1 VSIPL
6 TVGPRI
12 HDDAMTAASVRAQ
25 RVGTASA
32 AAGSTTEGVAGS
44 ARPDPLAALSLV
56 LDRELTEV
64 RRHRL
69 DTAGRVPASV
79 APYVD
84 PSQGMLELVFDG
96 AAGPVV
102 LAVAPGARGD
112 TIVPVL
118 PAPAPEGDD
127 GSDVG
132 AESPFAELVGETLED
147 VDRVVGHV
155 ERPDEMRGLVLHL
168 GGRMLMLYADLW
180 ELRVTL
186 LP

>member
-1 VSIPL
+1 
-6 TVGPRI
+6 
-12 HDDAMTAASVRAQ
+12 MTAASVRAQ
-25 RVGTASA
+25 WVGPGPAGGSVPTAASSTPED
-32 AAGSTTEGVAGS
+32 AAGP
-44 ARPDPLAALSLV
+44 ARPDPLSTLPLV
-56 LDRELTEV
+56 LDRELVEV

-69 DTAGRVPASV
+69 QLAGRVPASV

-84 PSQGMLELVFDG
+84 PSQGMIELVFDG
-96 AAGPVV
+96 VAGPVV

-118 PAPAPEGDD
+118 PAPAPEHDD
-127 GSDVG
+127 GEEVG
-132 AESPFAELVGETLED
+132 GTAPFDEVVGDTLED

-155 ERPDEMRGLVLHL
+155 ERPDEMRGLILHL

>member
-1 VSIPL
+1 
-6 TVGPRI
+6 
-12 HDDAMTAASVRAQ
+12 MTAASVRAQ
-25 RVGTASA
+25 WVGPGPAGGSA
-32 AAGSTTEGVAGS
+32 PAAGSSPAGDAS
-44 ARPDPLAALSLV
+44 GPIRPDPLSALSLV
-56 LDRELTEV
+56 LDRELVEV

-69 DTAGRVPASV
+69 DLAGRVPAGA

-84 PSQGMLELVFDG
+84 RSQGMLELVFDG
-96 AAGPVV
+96 PSGAIV

-127 GSDVG
+127 GTDVG
-132 AESPFAELVGETLED
+132 GESPFDEVVGDALED

>member
-1 VSIPL
+1 
-6 TVGPRI
+6 
-12 HDDAMTAASVRAQ
+12 MTAASVRAQ
-25 RVGTASA
+25 WVGPGPTGGSALTGASSA
-32 AAGSTTEGVAGS
+32 AEDAAGAT
-44 ARPDPLAALSLV
+44 RPDPLSALSLV
-56 LDRELTEV
+56 LDRELVEV

-69 DTAGRVPASV
+69 ELAGRVPASV

-84 PSQGMLELVFDG
+84 SSQGMLELVFDG
-96 AAGPVV
+96 PSGPVV

-112 TIVPVL
+112 TVVPVL
-118 PAPAPEGDD
+118 PAPAPEHDD
-127 GSDVG
+127 GMDVG
-132 AESPFAELVGETLED
+132 GLAPFDEVVGDTLED

-155 ERPDEMRGLVLHL
+155 ERPDEMRGLILHL

>member
-1 VSIPL
+1 
-6 TVGPRI
+6 
-12 HDDAMTAASVRAQ
+12 MTAASVRAQ
-25 RVGTASA
+25 WAGSEPARATAPAAGGASA
-32 AAGSTTEGVAGS
+32 PTATSSPAEDAAGP

-56 LDRELTEV
+56 LDRELAEV

-69 DTAGRVPASV
+69 DVAGRVPASV

-84 PSQGMLELVFDG
+84 VSQGMLELVFDG
-96 AAGPVV
+96 PSGPVV

-118 PAPAPEGDD
+118 PAPAPEQDD
-127 GSDVG
+127 GEDVG
-132 AESPFAELVGETLED
+132 GCAPFDEVVGDALED
-147 VDRVVGHV
+147 VDRVVGHM

-168 GGRMLMLYADLW
+168 GGRMLMIYADLW

>member
-1 VSIPL
+1 
-6 TVGPRI
+6 
-12 HDDAMTAASVRAQ
+12 MTAASVRAQ
-25 RVGTASA
+25 WVGPGPAGGSAPTAGSSPA
-32 AAGSTTEGVAGS
+32 EDAAGT
-44 ARPDPLAALSLV
+44 ARPDPLSALSVV
-56 LDRELTEV
+56 LDRELVEV

-69 DTAGRVPASV
+69 EFAGRVPAGV

-84 PSQGMLELVFDG
+84 RSQGMLELVFDG
-96 AAGPVV
+96 PSGPVV

-118 PAPAPEGDD
+118 PAPAPEGD
-127 GSDVG
+127 GTDVAG
-132 AESPFAELVGETLED
+132 EAPFDEVVGDALED

>member
-1 VSIPL
+1 
-6 TVGPRI
+6 
-12 HDDAMTAASVRAQ
+12 MTAASVRAQ
-25 RVGTASA
+25 WVGSEPARLAAPAAGTAGAQATASSHVEDA
-32 AAGSTTEGVAGS
+32 AAPS
-44 ARPDPLAALSLV
+44 RPDPLAALSLV

-69 DTAGRVPASV
+69 DVTGRVPASV

-96 AAGPVV
+96 NAGPVV

-118 PAPAPEGDD
+118 PAPAPEQDD
-127 GSDVG
+127 GEDVG
-132 AESPFAELVGETLED
+132 GTAPFDEVVGDTLED
-147 VDRVVGHV
+147 VDRVVGHM

>member
-1 VSIPL
+1 
-6 TVGPRI
+6 
-12 HDDAMTAASVRAQ
+12 MTAASVRAQ
-25 RVGTASA
+25 WAGLEQARGSAPAPGSATAPTAASSSVED
-32 AAGSTTEGVAGS
+32 AAGP
-44 ARPDPLAALSLV
+44 ARPDPLAALPLI
-56 LDRELTEV
+56 LDRELVEV

-69 DTAGRVPASV
+69 ELAGRVPASV

-84 PSQGMLELVFDG
+84 SSQGMLELVFDG
-96 AAGPVV
+96 VAGPLV

-118 PAPAPEGDD
+118 PAPAPEQDD
-127 GSDVG
+127 GMEVG
-132 AESPFAELVGETLED
+132 DMAPFDEVVGDTLED

>member
-1 VSIPL
+1 
-6 TVGPRI
+6 
-12 HDDAMTAASVRAQ
+12 MTAASVRAQ

-32 AAGSTTEGVAGS
+32 AASSSAEGAAGS
-44 ARPDPLAALSLV
+44 ARPDPLSALSLI
-56 LDRELTEV
+56 LDRELVEV

-69 DTAGRVPASV
+69 DIRGRVPAGV

-96 AAGPVV
+96 AAGPLV

-118 PAPAPEGDD
+118 PAPAPEADD
-127 GSDVG
+127 GAEVG
-132 AESPFAELVGETLED
+132 GEAPFDEVVGDTLED
-147 VDRVVGHV
+147 LDRVVGHV

>member
-1 VSIPL
+1 VAGSSSAP
-6 TVGPRI
+6 
-12 HDDAMTAASVRAQ
+12 TAASSPVED
-25 RVGTASA
+25 
-32 AAGSTTEGVAGS
+32 AAGPT
-44 ARPDPLAALSLV
+44 RPDPLAALSLV
-56 LDRELTEV
+56 LDRPLAEV

-69 DTAGRVPASV
+69 DVAGRVPASV

-84 PSQGMLELVFDG
+84 VSQGMLELVFDG
-96 AAGPVV
+96 PSGPVV

-118 PAPAPEGDD
+118 PAPAPEQDD
-127 GSDVG
+127 GQDVG
-132 AESPFAELVGETLED
+132 DGTPFDEVVGDALED
-147 VDRVVGHV
+147 VDRVVGHM

-168 GGRMLMLYADLW
+168 GGRMLMIYADLW

>member
-1 VSIPL
+1 
-6 TVGPRI
+6 
-12 HDDAMTAASVRAQ
+12 MTAASVRAQ
-25 RVGTASA
+25 WVGSEPARVTAPAVGSASA
-32 AAGSTTEGVAGS
+32 PTATSSPVEDAAGP

-69 DTAGRVPASV
+69 DLLGRVPASV

-84 PSQGMLELVFDG
+84 PSQGMLEFVFDG
-96 AAGPVV
+96 PSGPIV

-118 PAPAPEGDD
+118 PAPAPEQDD
-127 GSDVG
+127 GADVG
-132 AESPFAELVGETLED
+132 GLAPFDEVVGDALED

-155 ERPDEMRGLVLHL
+155 ERPDEMRGLILHL
-168 GGRMLMLYADLW
+168 GGRMLMIYADLW

>member
-1 VSIPL
+1 
-6 TVGPRI
+6 
-12 HDDAMTAASVRAQ
+12 MTAASVRAQ

-32 AAGSTTEGVAGS
+32 AASSSAERAAA

-69 DTAGRVPASV
+69 DTEGRVPASV

-84 PSQGMLELVFDG
+84 PSRGMLELVFDG
-96 AAGPVV
+96 ASGPVV
-102 LAVAPGARGD
+102 LAIAPGARGD

-127 GSDVG
+127 GTDVG
-132 AESPFAELVGETLED
+132 GEAPFDEVVGDALED

-168 GGRMLMLYADLW
+168 GGRMVMVYADLW